1 MNDTPNIFEAAQNY
15 GSDIKV
21 LINRGL
27 AYALIIAGILS
38 VVFIF
43 IGGISFILSGGN
55 DEKIKTAVGTIR
67 YAIIGLIVTV
77 LAGVIVETVGKAMGI
92 NVIQYLNFSEIFD
105 IVRSIGRGGN

>member
-1 MNDTPNIFEAAQNY
+1 MNDNPNIFEAAQNY

-27 AYALIIAGILS
+27 AYALIIAGVLS

-67 YAIIGLIVTV
+67 YAIIGLIITV
-77 LAGVIVETVGKAMGI
+77 LAGVIVEAVGGALGI

-105 IVRSIGRGGN
+105 IVRSIGRGGG